1 MFKNYLKNFIQNHP
15 LAILG
20 IAILVYIIFF
30 VSLTIWKYHNFGYNG
45 IDLGIFNQVFWNTAH
60 GHFFTSSIQAQ
71 SYLGDHFELFILL
84 LLPFYWLFQHPIT
97 LLVLQTIFL
106 ALGAIPIYLISKET
120 LKTPPN
126 SPLLRGRNS
135 ESLFIKREPSE
146 SAPLSKGGRGDS
158 LSLLLVII
166 YLLNPFIQNIN
177 LFEFHILPFAIPLLL
192 FAFYFYQTKKILP
205 FYIFIILSLLVREDV
220 ALVIF
225 MFGILALAD
234 YWQQHHAST
243 KLSMTS
249 PDTKYQILNTRY
261 FLKWVLLPMILAVA
275 WFILATKI
283 SGALNP
289 SGSYKFLVYYSWLGQ
304 TFPQIIANFF
314 LHPLIVLRKILT
326 IYNLGFIIG
335 ILIPFGFLPLLKPR
349 YLILLLPP
357 LLQTVLGMGGGEEI
371 ILTHYCSLFLP
382 ALFIA
387 LIFAI
392 KDVMNEKIIA
402 KWQAGLLKALSIEEK
417 RTFAI
422 ILLII
427 AAIYSFFTL
436 GPVAGSTRIIANY
449 DQKNTTI
456 RNYFLEQIPADAP
469 TLTSLDFLPYLSSRE
484 SIYALHYIYLG
495 QKQFGNG
502 DYTLPDDTEYLLI
515 NFDDIINYDFEFQKQ
530 SGYSKYLS
538 SAPDRLRNI
547 LTEKNFGLVDIID
560 SIALLKKNYVP
571 EKNFFE
577 LNTSAYPI
585 ANKQEIN
592 LDNKIKFLGY
602 AKELVKKRINNLD
615 LTLYNLNL
623 SWQAM
628 GQMTENYQ
636 LKLTALDKNNK
647 PIYKK
652 YYPLAYGIYPTS
664 EWKINEIIQT
674 NYWFLLPNNALSI
687 EFNLVKIYGASELND
702 LRSGIIVIDREEQ
715 LGETIKIE

>member
-1 MFKNYLKNFIQNHP
+1 MILFLSKLKKIIQNHP
-15 LAILG
+15 LIILGLAIL
-20 IAILVYIIFF
+20 IYIVFF
-30 VSLTIWKYHNFGYNG
+30 VSLTVWKYNNFGYNG
-45 IDLGIFNQVFWNTAH
+45 IDLGIYNQVFWNTAH
-60 GHFFTSSIQAQ
+60 GHFFESSIQAQ

-84 LLPFYWLFQHPIT
+84 LLPFYLIFQHPIT

-106 ALGAIPIYLISKET
+106 ALGAIPIFLISKEV
-120 LKTPPN
+120 LK
-126 SPLLRGRNS
+126 SPLPPFNKGA
-135 ESLFIKREPSE
+135 ESNI
-146 SAPLSKGGRGDS
+146 PLSIKEGWADS
-158 LSLLLVII
+158 LPLLLSLI

-192 FAFYFYQTKKILP
+192 FAFYFYQKKKALP

-220 ALVIF
+220 ALVVF
-225 MFGILALAD
+225 MFGILALINSRQERKD
-234 YWQQHHAST
+234 TTRYQI
-243 KLSMTS
+243 
-249 PDTKYQILNTRY
+249 PDTSY
-261 FLKWVLLPMILAVA
+261 FLRWILPPIILSIA
-275 WFILATKI
+275 WFIIATKI

-289 SGSYKFLVYYSWLGQ
+289 SGDYKFLVYYSWLGQ

-335 ILIPFGFLPLLKPR
+335 ILIPFGFLSLLKPR